1 MIGFNQILKEDVAA
15 QTSLKKERK
24 EKKRK
29 EKERKGKKRKETQAC
44 LLASTQICKHT
55 QAHNHIHI
63 HTYTNDVARSTSI
76 LLPLRMDRQIF
87 HCEGTPATES

>member
-29 EKERKGKKRKETQAC
+29 EKERKGKKRKEKA
-44 LLASTQICKHT
+44 
-55 QAHNHIHI
+55 
-63 HTYTNDVARSTSI
+63 AR
-76 LLPLRMDRQIF
+76 
-87 HCEGTPATES
+87 HGGTHL